1 MSFTRRTIT
10 LSTRLP
16 SIRLSSSFQYVPRP
30 RDIRHFQTSRTLLE
44 VPRNPYRDED
54 SPAPKVIRG
63 QSKVYKNADEAVAD
77 IKSGST
83 ILSAGFGL
91 CGTAETIIAAL
102 ERRGVEDLHS
112 LTAVSNN
119 AGASIPGG
127 LSALTQ
133 SGQVNRLILSFI
145 GSNKI
150 LEKKYLEGK
159 IAIELCPQGTIAERL
174 RAGGAGIPAFYT
186 PTGVSTLL
194 QTGGIP
200 TRLGPPDEG
209 SKENKVLEKGQVRE
223 TREFDGKTYSMEKA
237 IKGDVAILRAWKV
250 DEAGNCQFRYTTR
263 TFGPI
268 MAKAAKV
275 AIVEAENIVPIGSIA
290 PADVHLPGIYIDRIV
305 PATVEKKLE
314 LKTTRRPEGQK
325 GEASSKSD
333 ANVRRDRIARRTAK
347 ELKNGYYV
355 NLGVGLP
362 TLAPSF
368 LSPETK
374 VWIQSENGILGM
386 VRRIIMGEFCDS
398 EANSNKGAYPT
409 EDEVDPDIINAG
421 KETVT
426 LVPGASTFDS
436 AESFAMIRGGHID
449 VSVLGALQ
457 VGANG
462 DLANYM
468 IPGKIFKGMGG
479 AMDLVSNPDE
489 TKIVVA
495 TEHVAKDGSP
505 KIVQNCSL
513 PLTGAKVVSTIITD
527 LCVFEVDRANGGLT
541 LTELA
546 PGVAIEDVQKNT
558 DAEFKVADE
567 VRSME

>member
-1 MSFTRRTIT
+1 MSLSRRILTT
-10 LSTRLP
+10 TRLP
-16 SIRLSSSFQYVPRP
+16 GLRVTSSIRCEWSPKPLARS
-30 RDIRHFQTSRTLLE
+30 RDIRHFQSYRRLLE
-44 VPRNPYRDED
+44 APRNPYKDEESD
-54 SPAPKVIRG
+54 SKAPTIVRG
-63 QSKVYKNADEAVAD
+63 ASKVYKNADEAVAD

-91 CGTAETIIAAL
+91 CGTAETIIEAL
-102 ERRGVEDLHS
+102 ERRGVENLHS

-127 LSALTQ
+127 LGALTQ
-133 SGQVNRLILSFI
+133 SGQVDRLILSFI
-145 GSNKI
+145 GSNKV

-200 TRLGPPDEG
+200 TRLGPPAEG
-209 SKENKVLEKGQVRE
+209 SKENTVLEKGQVRE

-263 TFGPI
+263 TFGPL

-275 AIVEAENIVPIGSIA
+275 AIVEAENIVPVGSID
-290 PADVHLPGIYIDRIV
+290 PANVHLQGIYIDRIV
-305 PATVEKKLE
+305 PATVAKKLE
-314 LKTTRRPEGQK
+314 MKKTRAPDGQK
-325 GEASSKSD
+325 EDISKKSAASI
-333 ANVRRDRIARRTAK
+333 RRDRIARRTAK

-368 LSPETK
+368 LSPETN

-386 VRRIIMGEFCDS
+386 
-398 EANSNKGAYPT
+398 GAYPT
-409 EDEVDPDIINAG
+409 EEEVDPDIINAG

-495 TEHVAKDGSP
+495 TEHVAKDGSA
-505 KIVQNCSL
+505 KIVQDCSL

-527 LCVFEVDRANGGLT
+527 LCVFEVDRVNGGLT

-546 PGVAIEDVQKNT
+546 PGVEVEEVRQKT
-558 DAEFKVADE
+558 DAKFEVAD
-567 VRSME
+567 VVKSME